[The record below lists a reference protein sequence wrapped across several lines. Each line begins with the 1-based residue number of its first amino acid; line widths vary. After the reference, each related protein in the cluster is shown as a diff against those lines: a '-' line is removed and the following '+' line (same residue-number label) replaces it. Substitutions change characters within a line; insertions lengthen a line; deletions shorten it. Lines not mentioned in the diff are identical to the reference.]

1 VKKKDRANY
10 VDNVRFH
17 TDIIS
22 YHEQCAEA
30 KRLGKQ
36 KPDIPA
42 YSSECILLMADR
54 VANMKSFI
62 SYSYRDEMID
72 DAIENCVMY
81 FDRFDPFKWKNP
93 FAYFTTVIQYAFIRR
108 INKEERNRYIIYKM
122 FDTTVIGT
130 EYEALMVDD
139 DNNLVHAKTYDNIL
153 DFINTFEEREKR
165 KKEKKAANT
174 AAKVKITRVRMRP
187 INRALIALSD
197 RDKGNLIAD
206 FYAMGGNIKKI
217 AANTQSYQYYT

>member
-1 VKKKDRANY
+1 MQAKKKANY
-10 VDNVRFH
+10 VDNARFH
-17 TDIIS
+17 ADIIA
-22 YHEQCAEA
+22 YHEAIKVA
-30 KRLGKQ
+30 ASLGKR

-42 YSSECILLMADR
+42 YSASCILLMADR

-81 FDRFDPFKWKNP
+81 FDRFDPYKWKNP

-108 INKEERNRYIIYKM
+108 INKEEKNRYIIYKM
-122 FDTTVIGT
+122 FDTTIIGT

-153 DFINTFEEREKR
+153 DFINTFEERER
-165 KKEKKAANT
+165 KKKDKKSGNT
-174 AAKVKITRVRMRP
+174 HSKMRVTRARMRP
-187 INRALIALSD
+187 VNSTLVNMSQVE
-197 RDKGNLIAD
+197 KSNLVSA
-206 FYAMGGNIKKI
+206 FYASGGNVKKY
-217 AANTQSYQYYT
+217 AANTQNYTYY